1 MLWSQLLRNVF
12 LRTGFSWVMKCQ
24 AAKNFTVVFF
34 FDFFRACWHW
44 MTIYSEHQE
53 ITSLSFDSLDNS
65 YKPFKFSKK
74 QLSVF
79 QGGRSTL
86 AECRFLEHSISQHP
100 DNSKNQQ
107 SFPLELFRCIFIP
120 FIWNCR
126 FLRTIFVSLGGSR
139 NQDNSTVHW
148 WFEGNTSTKCEER
161 VKSCKRWV
169 KTWNYHRI
177 GFRILG
183 QNNRN
188 KSGKLNYGMRG
199 GTWQGCR

>member
-1 MLWSQLLRNVF
+1 
-12 LRTGFSWVMKCQ
+12 
-24 AAKNFTVVFF
+24 
-34 FDFFRACWHW
+34 

-139 NQDNSTVHW
+139 NPDSTVISSNAHFKRRATAVPSW
-148 WFEGNTSTKCEER
+148 LDCSTTVAR
-161 VKSCKRWV
+161 LGFRR
-169 KTWNYHRI
+169 RI
-177 GFRILG
+177 GT
-183 QNNRN
+183 
-188 KSGKLNYGMRG
+188 
-199 GTWQGCR
+199 TWFQTSC